1 MYIFFS
7 FLSNFRYC
15 NRLLWYTDRSTNIFR
30 TRSESLSQL
39 EDIVTNFLQMRFQI
53 IDRIAKI
60 YQEIYK
66 EFMELYDQFLLVAP
80 RTKELFC
87 EILYSFVG
95 LLNLFAP
102 LKMDFE
108 VFINLMLGFFPFCA
122 IPWINKFLCMIV
134 RIVSNKLF

>member
-1 MYIFFS
+1 M
-7 FLSNFRYC
+7 
-15 NRLLWYTDRSTNIFR
+15 
-30 TRSESLSQL
+30 SQL

-122 IPWINKFLCMIV
+122 IP
-134 RIVSNKLF
+134 